1 MKERLLTL
9 YVACTVGMLSQGRC
23 LENYICMLPVHSAL
37 TLVGPPSVW
46 QQCNV
51 TTAQRMGSL
60 PPKGEA
66 QQLHK
71 VGNIEE
77 GVVPTFAQESS
88 EA

>member
-1 MKERLLTL
+1 
-9 YVACTVGMLSQGRC
+9 
-23 LENYICMLPVHSAL
+23 MLPVHSAL

-46 QQCNV
+46 QQRNV

-77 GVVPTFAQESS
+77 ETNIFGKESFVKT
-88 EA
+88 